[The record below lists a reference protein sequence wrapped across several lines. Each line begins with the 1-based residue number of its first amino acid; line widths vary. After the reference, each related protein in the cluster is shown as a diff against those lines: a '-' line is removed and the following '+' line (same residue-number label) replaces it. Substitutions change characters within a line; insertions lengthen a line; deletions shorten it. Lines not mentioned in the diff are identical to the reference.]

1 MTPGSGVTLG
11 TMTGSKWALTPP
23 LTGIAAR
30 DVVAGL
36 LGLAGTQAV
45 ARAAAQ
51 EAASRGARVRFVH
64 LVPDGTDAAQ
74 RDEADNASFAAAL
87 RALREFPR
95 VPVTFEIAEGEP
107 GPALVERSIG
117 ADILVVAAG
126 DPVAGRPEASGAS
139 RARPAA
145 RGSGASH
152 ASDPSRATA
161 APEATESPESTGGA
175 ESTESTGAADVLEE
189 LAAYCQRHAEC
200 DVLTVRTAPPVATG
214 LASTA

>member
-1 MTPGSGVTLG
+1 MLTAAGRVYRRGDQWPCVPLGSGVTLG

-64 LVPDGTDAAQ
+64 LVPVGTDAAQ

-95 VPVTFEIAEGEP
+95 VPVTFEIAEGDP
-107 GPALVERSIG
+107 GPALVERSVG

-126 DPVAGRPEASGAS
+126 DPAAGHAGHAGHSGAPDTEPSKPTEASDV
-139 RARPAA
+139 
-145 RGSGASH
+145 H
-152 ASDPSRATA
+152 
-161 APEATESPESTGGA
+161 EA
-175 ESTESTGAADVLEE
+175 

-200 DVLTVRTAPPVATG
+200 DVLTVRTTPPVATG

>member
-1 MTPGSGVTLG
+1 MLTAAGRAYRRGDQWPCVTLGSRVTLG

-36 LGLAGTQAV
+36 LGLAGTHAV

-64 LVPDGTDAAQ
+64 LVPDGTDPAQ

-95 VPVTFEIAEGEP
+95 VPVTFEIAEGDP
-107 GPALVERSIG
+107 GPALVERSAG
-117 ADILVVAAG
+117 ADILVVAAD
-126 DPVAGRPEASGAS
+126 DPAPGRSGAPDTEPPEVSGAS
-139 RARPAA
+139 RA
-145 RGSGASH
+145 SGAS
-152 ASDPSRATA
+152 
-161 APEATESPESTGGA
+161 EAF
-175 ESTESTGAADVLEE
+175 
-189 LAAYCQRHAEC
+189 
-200 DVLTVRTAPPVATG
+200 
-214 LASTA
+214 